1 MLGRL
6 LDLLRGKPAIVRG
19 TGKLAE
25 GHAKKVDLGD
35 PLAGGTTVVLCRVGG
50 ELHALDARCPHEGG
64 RIADGPLHEGRLALC
79 PLHNY
84 LFDPRTG
91 AVERGA
97 CGKATVYRVRER
109 GGDAEVWAR

>member
-6 LDLLRGKPAIVRG
+6 LDLFRGKPVLVKGA
-19 TGKLAE
+19 GKLAE
-25 GHAKKVDLGD
+25 GHAKKIDLGD
-35 PLAGGTTVVLCRVGG
+35 PLAGGTTIVLCRVGG
-50 ELHALDARCPHEGG
+50 ALHALDVRCPHEGG
-64 RIADGPLHEGRLALC
+64 RIADGPLVEGKHALC

-91 AVERGA
+91 DVVRGA
-97 CGKATVYRVRER
+97 CPKAKVYKVRES